1 MIANVAREA
10 GEPVVILTGGCFQN
24 ALLTTLASARLIRA
38 GYQVIRHRRV
48 PANDGGLAVGQ
59 AMAAAQRRCS

>member
-1 MIANVAREA
+1 MIADVA
-10 GEPVVILTGGCFQN
+10 GETGESVVILTGGCFQN